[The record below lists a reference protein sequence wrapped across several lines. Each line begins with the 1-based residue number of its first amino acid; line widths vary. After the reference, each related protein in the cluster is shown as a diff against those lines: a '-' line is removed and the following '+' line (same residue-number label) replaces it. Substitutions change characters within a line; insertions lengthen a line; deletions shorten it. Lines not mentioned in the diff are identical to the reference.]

1 MEIMQHNNH
10 KLGTR
15 IDEWESFQPGLPEGS
30 ETIWAKLEQVLE
42 SKTSTK
48 RERPLVNWMAAASL
62 LLLLGTGV
70 YWYRSNYPVQKSV
83 TIQIPAESQPSIST
97 VQVKGRK
104 QSSTIYQQKS
114 RKKQLIQTVNNKSVL
129 DILQPSKS
137 HEPTVTIPDVAVVAE
152 LPKPDEK
159 IESRQFNMPLPQ
171 VIRTSDQHLNQN
183 AAVNYWRKNLVIR
196 KSTNGM
202 PVLHAN
208 DEKRSSTM
216 AVELMQ
222 EEKPLPN
229 FEAPLPN
236 DHKSKWRISL
246 QPTHYPNTTG
256 IKE

>member
-1 MEIMQHNNH
+1 MQHNNS

-15 IDEWESFQPGLPEGS
+15 IDEWESSQTGLPEGS
-30 ETIWAKLEQVLE
+30 ETIWAELEQVLE
-42 SKTSTK
+42 LKTSTK
-48 RERPLVNWMAAASL
+48 RGRPLVNWMTAASL
-62 LLLLGTGV
+62 LLVVGSGV
-70 YWYRSNYPVQKSV
+70 YWYRFNYPVQQSV
-83 TIQIPAESQPSIST
+83 TIHLPAEIQPSIST
-97 VQVKGRK
+97 LQVKGRK
-104 QSSTIYQQKS
+104 QSSPIYQQKS
-114 RKKQLIQTVNNKSVL
+114 KEKQLIQTVNNKSAL
-129 DILQPSKS
+129 DIPQPSKS
-137 HEPTVTIPDVAVVAE
+137 HEPTVTIPDMAVVAK

-159 IESRQFNMPLPQ
+159 IESSQISLPLPQ
-171 VIRTSDQHLNQN
+171 VIRSSDQTLNQN
-183 AAVNYWRKNLVIR
+183 ATVNYWRKNPVIR

-202 PVLHAN
+202 TVLHAN

>member
-1 MEIMQHNNH
+1 MQHNNH
-10 KLGTR
+10 KLATR
-15 IDEWESFQPGLPEGS
+15 IDEWESSQSGLPEGS
-30 ETIWAKLEQVLE
+30 EKIWADLEEELE

-48 RERPLVNWMAAASL
+48 RGRPLVNWMAAASL
-62 LLLLGTGV
+62 LLLFGSGF

-104 QSSTIYQQKS
+104 QSSTISQQKS
-114 RKKQLIQTVNNKSVL
+114 REKQLIQTVNNKSAL
-129 DILQPSKS
+129 GLLEASKS
-137 HEPTVTIPDVAVVAE
+137 HEPTVTIPDMAQVAE
-152 LPKPDEK
+152 LPKLDEL
-159 IESRQFNMPLPQ
+159 IESKQINLPLPQ
-171 VIRTSDQHLNQN
+171 VIRTSDQTLNQT
-183 AAVNYWRKNLVIR
+183 AAVNYWRKNPVIR

>member
-1 MEIMQHNNH
+1 MQHNNR

-15 IDEWESFQPGLPEGS
+15 IDEWESSQTGLPEGS
-30 ETIWAKLEQVLE
+30 ETIWTELEQVLE

-48 RERPLVNWMAAASL
+48 RGRPLVNWMAAASL

-70 YWYRSNYPVQKSV
+70 YWYRFNYPVQQSV
-83 TIQIPAESQPSIST
+83 TIHLPAESQPSIST
-97 VQVKGRK
+97 IQVKGRK
-104 QSSTIYQQKS
+104 QTSTISQQKS
-114 RKKQLIQTVNNKSVL
+114 RKKQLIQTVNNKSAL
-129 DILQPSKS
+129 DIPQPANSY
-137 HEPTVTIPDVAVVAE
+137 EPTVTIQDVAKVAE

-159 IESRQFNMPLPQ
+159 IESGQIRLPLSQ
-171 VIRTSDQHLNQN
+171 VISTSNQRLNQT
-183 AAVNYWRKNLVIR
+183 AALNYWRKNPVIR
-196 KSTNGM
+196 KSTTGM

-208 DEKRSSTM
+208 DEKRSSAM
-216 AVELMQ
+216 AVQLML

>member
-1 MEIMQHNNH
+1 MQHNNS

-15 IDEWESFQPGLPEGS
+15 IDEWESSQTGLPEGS
-30 ETIWAKLEQVLE
+30 ETIWAELEQVLE

-48 RERPLVNWMAAASL
+48 RGRPLVNWMAAASL
-62 LLLLGTGV
+62 LLLFGSCF
-70 YWYRSNYPVQKSV
+70 YWYRSYYPVQKSV

-104 QSSTIYQQKS
+104 QSSTISQQKS
-114 RKKQLIQTVNNKSVL
+114 REKQLIQTVNNKSAL

-137 HEPTVTIPDVAVVAE
+137 YEPTVTIPDMAQVAE
-152 LPKPDEK
+152 LPKPNEK
-159 IESRQFNMPLPQ
+159 IESKQINLPLPQ
-171 VIRTSDQHLNQN
+171 VIRTSDQTLNQT
-183 AAVNYWRKNLVIR
+183 ATVSYWRNNPVIR
-196 KSTNGM
+196 KSTTGM

-208 DEKRSSTM
+208 DEKRSSAM

-222 EEKPLPN
+222 EEKPVPN
-229 FEAPLPN
+229 FEVPVPN

>member
-1 MEIMQHNNH
+1 MQHNNS

-15 IDEWESFQPGLPEGS
+15 IDEWESSQTGLPEGS
-30 ETIWAKLEQVLE
+30 ETIWAELEQVLE
-42 SKTSTK
+42 LKTSTK
-48 RERPLVNWMAAASL
+48 RGRPLVYWMAAASL
-62 LLLLGTGV
+62 LLVVGSGV
-70 YWYRSNYPVQKSV
+70 YWYRFNYPVQQSV
-83 TIQIPAESQPSIST
+83 TIHLPAEIQPSIST
-97 VQVKGRK
+97 LQVKGRK
-104 QSSTIYQQKS
+104 QSSPIYQQKS
-114 RKKQLIQTVNNKSVL
+114 KEKQLIQTVNNKSAL
-129 DILQPSKS
+129 DIPQPFKS
-137 HEPTVTIPDVAVVAE
+137 HEPTVTIPDMAVVAK

-159 IESRQFNMPLPQ
+159 IESSQISLPLPQ
-171 VIRTSDQHLNQN
+171 VIRSSDQTLNQN
-183 AAVNYWRKNLVIR
+183 ATVNYWRKNPVIR

-202 PVLHAN
+202 TVLHAN

>member
-1 MEIMQHNNH
+1 MQHNNS

-15 IDEWESFQPGLPEGS
+15 IDEWESSQTGLPEGS
-30 ETIWAKLEQVLE
+30 ETIWAELEQVLE
-42 SKTSTK
+42 LKTSTK
-48 RERPLVNWMAAASL
+48 RGRPLVNWMAAASL
-62 LLLLGTGV
+62 LLVVGSGV
-70 YWYRSNYPVQKSV
+70 YWYHFNYPVQQSV
-83 TIQIPAESQPSIST
+83 TIHLPAESQPSIST
-97 VQVKGRK
+97 LQVKDRK
-104 QSSTIYQQKS
+104 QSSTISQQIS
-114 RKKQLIQTVNNKSVL
+114 REKQLIQTVNNKIAL
-129 DILQPSKS
+129 DIPQPSKS
-137 HEPTVTIPDVAVVAE
+137 HEPIVTIPDMAVVAE

-159 IESRQFNMPLPQ
+159 IESRQISLPLPQ
-171 VIRTSDQHLNQN
+171 MIRSSDQTLNQN
-183 AAVNYWRKNLVIR
+183 ATVNYWKKNPVIR

-202 PVLHAN
+202 TVLHAN

-229 FEAPLPN
+229 FEVPVPN

>member
-1 MEIMQHNNH
+1 MQHNNS

-15 IDEWESFQPGLPEGS
+15 IDEWESSQTGLPEGS
-30 ETIWAKLEQVLE
+30 ETIWAELEQVLE
-42 SKTSTK
+42 LKTSTK
-48 RERPLVNWMAAASL
+48 RGRPLVNWMAAASL
-62 LLLLGTGV
+62 LLVVGSGV
-70 YWYRSNYPVQKSV
+70 YWYRFNYPVQQSV
-83 TIQIPAESQPSIST
+83 TIHLPAEIQPSIST
-97 VQVKGRK
+97 LQVKGRK
-104 QSSTIYQQKS
+104 QSSPIYQQKS
-114 RKKQLIQTVNNKSVL
+114 KEKQLIQTVNNKSAL
-129 DILQPSKS
+129 DIPQPSKS
-137 HEPTVTIPDVAVVAE
+137 HEPTVTIPDMAVVAK

-159 IESRQFNMPLPQ
+159 IESSQISLPLPQ
-171 VIRTSDQHLNQN
+171 VIRSSDQTLNQN
-183 AAVNYWRKNLVIR
+183 ATVNYWRKNPVIR

-202 PVLHAN
+202 TVLHAN

>member
-1 MEIMQHNNH
+1 MGIMQHNNS

-15 IDEWESFQPGLPEGS
+15 IDEWESSQTGLPEGS
-30 ETIWAKLEQVLE
+30 ETIWAELEQVLE
-42 SKTSTK
+42 LKTSTK
-48 RERPLVNWMAAASL
+48 RGRPLVNWMAAASL
-62 LLLLGTGV
+62 LLVVGSGV
-70 YWYRSNYPVQKSV
+70 YWYRFNYPVQQSV
-83 TIQIPAESQPSIST
+83 TIHLPAEIQPSIST
-97 VQVKGRK
+97 LQVKGRK
-104 QSSTIYQQKS
+104 QSSPIYQQKS
-114 RKKQLIQTVNNKSVL
+114 KEKQLIQTVNNKSAL
-129 DILQPSKS
+129 DIPQPSKS
-137 HEPTVTIPDVAVVAE
+137 HEPTVTIPDMAVVAK

-159 IESRQFNMPLPQ
+159 IESSQISLPLPQ
-171 VIRTSDQHLNQN
+171 VIRSSDQTLNQN
-183 AAVNYWRKNLVIR
+183 ATVNYWRKNPVIR

-202 PVLHAN
+202 TVLHAN

>member
-1 MEIMQHNNH
+1 MQHNNS

-15 IDEWESFQPGLPEGS
+15 IDEWESSQTGLPEGS
-30 ETIWAKLEQVLE
+30 ETIWAELEQVLE
-42 SKTSTK
+42 LKTSTK
-48 RERPLVNWMAAASL
+48 RGRPLVNWMAAASL
-62 LLLLGTGV
+62 LLVVGSGV
-70 YWYRSNYPVQKSV
+70 YWYRFNYPVQQSV
-83 TIQIPAESQPSIST
+83 TIHLPAEIQPSIST
-97 VQVKGRK
+97 LQVKGRK
-104 QSSTIYQQKS
+104 QSSPIYQQKS
-114 RKKQLIQTVNNKSVL
+114 KEKQLIQTVNNKSAL
-129 DILQPSKS
+129 DNPQPSKS
-137 HEPTVTIPDVAVVAE
+137 HEPTVTIPDMAVVAK

-159 IESRQFNMPLPQ
+159 IESSQISLPLPQ
-171 VIRTSDQHLNQN
+171 VIRSSDQTLNQN
-183 AAVNYWRKNLVIR
+183 ATVNYWRKNPVIR

-202 PVLHAN
+202 TVLHAN

>member
-1 MEIMQHNNH
+1 MGIMQHNNS

-15 IDEWESFQPGLPEGS
+15 IDEWESSQTGLPEGS
-30 ETIWAKLEQVLE
+30 ETIWAELEHVLE
-42 SKTSTK
+42 LKTSTK
-48 RERPLVNWMAAASL
+48 RGRPLVNWMAAASL
-62 LLLLGTGV
+62 LLVVGSGV
-70 YWYRSNYPVQKSV
+70 NWYRFNYPVQQSV
-83 TIQIPAESQPSIST
+83 TIHLPAEIQPSIST
-97 VQVKGRK
+97 LQVKGRK
-104 QSSTIYQQKS
+104 QSSPIYQQKS
-114 RKKQLIQTVNNKSVL
+114 REKQLIQTINNKSAL
-129 DILQPSKS
+129 DIPQPSKS
-137 HEPTVTIPDVAVVAE
+137 HEPTVTIPDMAVVAK

-159 IESRQFNMPLPQ
+159 IESSQISLPLPQ
-171 VIRTSDQHLNQN
+171 VIRSSDQTLNQK
-183 AAVNYWRKNLVIR
+183 ATVNYWRKNPVIR

-202 PVLHAN
+202 TVLHAN

-229 FEAPLPN
+229 FEVPLPN

>member
-1 MEIMQHNNH
+1 MQHNNH

-15 IDEWESFQPGLPEGS
+15 IDEWESSQPGLPEGS
-30 ETIWAKLEQVLE
+30 ETIWADLEEVLE
-42 SKTSTK
+42 SKKSTK
-48 RERPLVNWMAAASL
+48 RGRPLVNWMAAASM
-62 LLLLGTGV
+62 LLLLGTSV
-70 YWYRSNYPVQKSV
+70 YWYRFNFPVKQTV
-83 TIQIPAESQPSIST
+83 TIQIPVESQPSIST
-97 VQVKGRK
+97 LQVKEGK
-104 QSSTIYQQKS
+104 KSSTIFQQKS
-114 RKKQLIQTVNNKSVL
+114 RGKQLIQTVNNKSAV
-129 DILQPSKS
+129 DIPPPSKS
-137 HEPTVTIPDVAVVAE
+137 QEPTVTIPNMAVVAE

-159 IESRQFNMPLPQ
+159 IESRQISMPLPQ

-183 AAVNYWRKNLVIR
+183 ATVNYWKKNPVIR

-208 DEKRSSTM
+208 DEKRSSAM
-216 AVELMQ
+216 AVELML

-229 FEAPLPN
+229 FEVPLPN

>member
-1 MEIMQHNNH
+1 MD
-10 KLGTR
+10 GG
-15 IDEWESFQPGLPEGS
+15 GLIAP
-30 ETIWAKLEQVLE
+30 TFWIRCL
-42 SKTSTK
+42 
-48 RERPLVNWMAAASL
+48 LV
-62 LLLLGTGV
+62 
-70 YWYRSNYPVQKSV
+70 PVQLSSSKV
-83 TIQIPAESQPSIST
+83 RHNQPSIST

-114 RKKQLIQTVNNKSVL
+114 REKQLIQTVNNKSAL

-137 HEPTVTIPDVAVVAE
+137 HEPTVTIPDMAVVTE

-159 IESRQFNMPLPQ
+159 NGSRQISMPLPQ
-171 VIRTSDQHLNQN
+171 VIRTSDQTLNQN
-183 AAVNYWRKNLVIR
+183 ATVNYWKKNPVIR

-229 FEAPLPN
+229 FEVPVPN

>member
-1 MEIMQHNNH
+1 MGIMQHNNS

-15 IDEWESFQPGLPEGS
+15 IDEWESSQTGLPEGS
-30 ETIWAKLEQVLE
+30 ETIWAELEQVLE
-42 SKTSTK
+42 LKTSTK
-48 RERPLVNWMAAASL
+48 RGRPLVNWMAAASL
-62 LLLLGTGV
+62 LLVVGSGV
-70 YWYRSNYPVQKSV
+70 YWYRFNYPVQQSV
-83 TIQIPAESQPSIST
+83 TIHLPAEIQPSIST
-97 VQVKGRK
+97 LQVKGRK
-104 QSSTIYQQKS
+104 QSSPIYQQKS
-114 RKKQLIQTVNNKSVL
+114 KEKQFIQTVNNKSAL
-129 DILQPSKS
+129 DIPQPSKS
-137 HEPTVTIPDVAVVAE
+137 HEPTVTIPDMAVVAK

-159 IESRQFNMPLPQ
+159 IESSQISLPLPQ
-171 VIRTSDQHLNQN
+171 VIRSSDQTLNQN
-183 AAVNYWRKNLVIR
+183 ATVNYWRKNPVIR

-202 PVLHAN
+202 TVLHAN